1 MKKKT
6 LLIVIIGIFGMFSI
20 LAGCINLEKGHPEK
34 RYFILDASRDEDIS
48 SPDRGKVLTVRRF
61 RVSPKYEGKGLVY
74 RHGELSYES
83 DFYNEFFV
91 SPVSMFTEEIRK
103 RLAGSG
109 LFNHVVDPS
118 SLLDSTYVLEGAV
131 TALYGDYRVSTA
143 PKAVMEIQFLLLQ
156 ETAGSP
162 KIIFQRQYS
171 KEEPLKGSTPDALVM
186 SLNTA
191 LNQILTEFE
200 SDLKN
205 NVLKAKT
212 VIEHYPL
219 LE

>member
-6 LLIVIIGIFGMFSI
+6 LLIVIIGIFGMFP
-20 LAGCINLEKGHPEK
+20 LMAGCVNLEKGYPEK

-48 SPDRGKVLTVRRF
+48 SPDTENVLTVRRF

-74 RHGELSYES
+74 RHGELRYES

-109 LFNHVVDPS
+109 LFKHVVDPS
-118 SLLDSTYVLEGAV
+118 SILDTTYVLEGAV

-143 PKAVMEIQFLLLQ
+143 PKAVLEIQFFLLQ
-156 ETAGSP
+156 ETDSNP
-162 KIIFQRQYS
+162 KIIFQNQYPRG
-171 KEEPLKGSTPDALVM
+171 ECRADQ
-186 SLNTA
+186 N
-191 LNQILTEFE
+191 EF
-200 SDLKN
+200 
-205 NVLKAKT
+205 
-212 VIEHYPL
+212 
-219 LE
+219 